1 MAWKKDENG
10 DEHWVP
16 TLFEQWEDDTLTNIR
31 IIELI
36 MTEIISLRGRDGL
49 KSYEDANELDEILRE
64 KFNVDT
70 SDLERA
76 FNYYRSM
83 IGWYTILKVDPHT
96 TVAKVQDQEL
106 KPEPK
111 QDEPQQDESEND
123 NHITVHDE
131 DTDIAH
137 NRLADEWVNE
147 VFREY
152 RKNHPNPDDRD
163 DEKNGNE

>member
-1 MAWKKDENG
+1 MAWKKDRNG
-10 DEHWVP
+10 DEHWIP

-76 FNYYRSM
+76 FNYYRSQ
-83 IGWYTILKVDPHT
+83 IGWYTILKVDPHDA
-96 TVAKVQDQEL
+96 VAKDQEL

-111 QDEPQQDESEND
+111 QDEPQEDESADD
-123 NHITVHDE
+123 NRIVVHDE
-131 DTDIAH
+131 DTDIAD
-137 NRLADEWVNE
+137 NQLADDWMDQVMNE
-147 VFREY
+147 VMKFNREHG
-152 RKNHPNPDDRD
+152 RDNDDQKN
-163 DEKNGNE
+163 NGNE

>member
-10 DEHWVP
+10 DEHWIP

-76 FNYYRSM
+76 FNYYRSQ

-111 QDEPQQDESEND
+111 QDENKND

-131 DTDIAH
+131 NIDIAD

-152 RKNHPNPDDRD
+152 RKNHPNDDDQD

>member
-1 MAWKKDENG
+1 MAWKKDRNG
-10 DEHWVP
+10 DEHWIP

-31 IIELI
+31 ICELI
-36 MTEIISLRGRDGL
+36 MTEIISLRGRDGE
-49 KSYEDANELDEILRE
+49 KSYEDARQLDEILRHVYD
-64 KFNVDT
+64 VDT

-96 TVAKVQDQEL
+96 TVAKVQDQKL

-111 QDEPQQDESEND
+111 QDENKND

-131 DTDIAH
+131 NTDIAD
-137 NRLADEWVNE
+137 NPLADDWMDQVMNE
-147 VFREY
+147 VMKFNREHG
-152 RKNHPNPDDRD
+152 RDNDQKN
-163 DEKNGNE
+163 NGNE

>member
-10 DEHWVP
+10 DEHWIP

-76 FNYYRSM
+76 FNYYRSQ
-83 IGWYTILKVDPHT
+83 IGWYTILEVDPHT
-96 TVAKVQDQEL
+96 VAKAQYQEL
-106 KPEPK
+106 KPEPE
-111 QDEPQQDESEND
+111 QDEDKDD

-131 DTDIAH
+131 GTDIA
-137 NRLADEWVNE
+137 NNELADDWMTNVMNE
-147 VFREY
+147 VMKYNHEHGRDN
-152 RKNHPNPDDRD
+152 NHPNDDQ
-163 DEKNGNE
+163 KNG

>member
-10 DEHWVP
+10 DEHWIP

-76 FNYYRSM
+76 FNFYRSQ

-111 QDEPQQDESEND
+111 QDENKND

-131 DTDIAH
+131 NTDIADNPLADDWMDQVMKYNREH
-137 NRLADEWVNE
+137 NRDND
-147 VFREY
+147 
-152 RKNHPNPDDRD
+152 HPNDQSNND
-163 DEKNGNE
+163 KN

>member
-1 MAWKKDENG
+1 MAWKKDRNG
-10 DEHWVP
+10 DEHWIP

-31 IIELI
+31 ICELI
-36 MTEIISLRGRDGL
+36 MTEIISLRGRDGEQ
-49 KSYEDANELDEILRE
+49 SYEDARELDEILRE

-96 TVAKVQDQEL
+96 TVAKVQDQKL

-111 QDEPQQDESEND
+111 QDENKND

-131 DTDIAH
+131 NTDIAD
-137 NRLADEWVNE
+137 NPLADDWMDQVMNE
-147 VFREY
+147 VMKFNREHG
-152 RKNHPNPDDRD
+152 RDNDQKN
-163 DEKNGNE
+163 NGNE

>member
-1 MAWKKDENG
+1 MAWKKDEDG
-10 DEHWVP
+10 ELHWIP

-31 IIELI
+31 ICELI
-36 MTEIISLRGRDGL
+36 MTEIISLRGRDGEQ
-49 KSYEDANELDEILRE
+49 SYEDARELDEILRE

-106 KPEPK
+106 KPE
-111 QDEPQQDESEND
+111 QDDESADD

-131 DTDIAH
+131 DTDIANNELADDWMTKVMNEVMKYNREH
-137 NRLADEWVNE
+137 NRDNDDHDD
-147 VFREY
+147 
-152 RKNHPNPDDRD
+152 KN
-163 DEKNGNE
+163 NGNE